1 VSGRAAADT
10 WATVQ
15 FWIATSDGLKRVS
28 GYTLAGLGLHRDG
41 AAQGG
46 SRTRWA
52 LTHLGSGGKIIG
64 LPGTIGTAMLVA
76 TKIARC
82 GDWTL
87 FDMADGW
94 KQTDPGLQGRVAEIL
109 TSHGVKMKPTPDDL
123 RITANE
129 ARAVVAARE
138 ADDAR

>member
-1 VSGRAAADT
+1 VAADT
-10 WATVQ
+10 WTPAE
-15 FWIATSDGLKRVS
+15 FWVAIGDGPKQVR
-28 GYTLAGLGLHRDG
+28 GYTLAGLGLHRARREWG
-41 AAQGG
+41 E
-46 SRTRWA
+46 SKTRWA

-64 LPGTIGTAMLVA
+64 LNGTLA
-76 TKIARC
+76 TVMPIANEIACC

-87 FDMADGW
+87 FDMVDGW
-94 KQTDPGLQGRVAEIL
+94 KQTDPGLQDRVAAIL

-129 ARAVVAARE
+129 ARAVIAARE